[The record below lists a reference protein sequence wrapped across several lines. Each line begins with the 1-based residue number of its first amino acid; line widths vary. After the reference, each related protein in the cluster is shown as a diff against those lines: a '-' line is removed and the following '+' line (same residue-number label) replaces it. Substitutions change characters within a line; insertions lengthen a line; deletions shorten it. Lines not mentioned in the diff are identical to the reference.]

1 MLGRIQRRPG
11 SDAPASEHLRWCR
24 DVLLAFAAFGLVL
37 GLPGLT
43 AGSTGGTLLALAAGA
58 CVLGAAQFWILAAY
72 FGRRKPDASVRPA
85 KTTADSERLAADWI
99 FSLLTFPILTAVTV
113 AVGGVSAL
121 VTVASMYGF
130 AMAAGRVLMHRYWPE
145 SITMRGQDSAQLTRL
160 LKLAAVLLVVGVVA
174 AIALAIGGGPASVA
188 LWPAAALGVICGI
201 VSLVQLARTTTRMR
215 RDRRF

>member
-1 MLGRIQRRPG
+1 
-11 SDAPASEHLRWCR
+11 
-24 DVLLAFAAFGLVL
+24 
-37 GLPGLT
+37 
-43 AGSTGGTLLALAAGA
+43 
-58 CVLGAAQFWILAAY
+58 
-72 FGRRKPDASVRPA
+72 
-85 KTTADSERLAADWI
+85 
-99 FSLLTFPILTAVTV
+99 
-113 AVGGVSAL
+113 
-121 VTVASMYGF
+121 
-130 AMAAGRVLMHRYWPE
+130 MHRYWPE